1 MVGTKIS
8 GVKLAGI
15 ASAVPE
21 RVLTLEDGA
30 RVFGEAEIRKIRES
44 TGVRSRH
51 VISPGICTSD
61 LCFAAA
67 ERLLADMGWNR
78 DSVDA
83 LIFVSQTPD
92 YFVPATSCSLQAR
105 LGLAKHCA
113 AFDVN
118 LGCSGYIYGLWLAS
132 QLMAGGSI
140 RRLLLLVGDTSSFV
154 SPLDRSTAMLFGD
167 AGTVT
172 ALERDDNARPWVFEV
187 GTDGN
192 GQNHLIVPAGG
203 RRQPSTESTRQRTER
218 EGGNIRSDEDLFMNG
233 AEVFAFTL
241 REVPP
246 LVKSVLSNADWSLE
260 SVDAFV
266 MHQAN
271 RFMLHHLAKKM
282 KLPMD
287 KVVVALEEYGNTS
300 SASVPLAMTH
310 ALANKLKSSELRL
323 LLAGFGV
330 GWSWGAVAL
339 TCGLMVMPELVVVP
353 NSVLLKEKLG
363 VAL

>member
-1 MVGTKIS
+1 M
-8 GVKLAGI
+8 A
-15 ASAVPE
+15 
-21 RVLTLEDGA
+21 
-30 RVFGEAEIRKIRES
+30 
-44 TGVRSRH
+44 
-51 VISPGICTSD
+51 
-61 LCFAAA
+61 
-67 ERLLADMGWNR
+67 
-78 DSVDA
+78 
-83 LIFVSQTPD
+83 
-92 YFVPATSCSLQAR
+92 
-105 LGLAKHCA
+105 
-113 AFDVN
+113 
-118 LGCSGYIYGLWLAS
+118 
-132 QLMAGGSI
+132 AGGI

-154 SPLDRSTAMLFGD
+154 SSLDRSTTMLFGD

-172 ALERDDNARPWVFEV
+172 ALERDDNAQPWVFEV
-187 GTDGN
+187 GTDGS
-192 GQNHLIVPAGG
+192 GQNHLIVPAG
-203 RRQPSTESTRQRTER
+203 RCRQPSTESTRRQTER
-218 EGGNIRSDEDLFMNG
+218 EGGNIRSDEHLFMNG

-246 LVKSVLSNADWSLE
+246 LVKSVLSNAEWSLE

-271 RFMLHHLAKKM
+271 RFMLQHLAKKM

-310 ALANKLKSSELRL
+310 TLAKKLKSSELRL

-353 NSVLLKEKLG
+353 NSALFKQKLE
-363 VAL
+363 VTL